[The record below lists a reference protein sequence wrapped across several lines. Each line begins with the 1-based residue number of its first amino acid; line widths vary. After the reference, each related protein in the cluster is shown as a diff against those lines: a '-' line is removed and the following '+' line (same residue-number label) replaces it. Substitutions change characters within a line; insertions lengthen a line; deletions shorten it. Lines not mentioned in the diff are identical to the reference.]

1 MENGILS
8 DYLPIDS
15 SSLRTDTK
23 IGCDLYLLVE
33 TGGNRR
39 FTLYCRGDIIFEDDK
54 KDQLLEGNIS
64 KLFIKKEDKQ
74 KYFDYLESNFQHIMS
89 DTNISHEEKANIV
102 HSTAI
107 NLMKDLYIAPRTGT
121 IERTKTYAYNMV
133 DYIIRDSVAAKS
145 LMKIAVHEYY
155 TYTHSVNVA
164 AVGTLFAQSIGF
176 KESELKSFCSGVL
189 LHDIGKTRIS
199 PDILTKKGEL
209 TKEEF
214 DKVKEHPRLGVE
226 ILKESG
232 VDSINEQI
240 ITLQHHENYDGSGY
254 PHGLK
259 KSEIHHSGKVS
270 RIIDVYDA
278 LTTDRSYAKEVRPF
292 AALALMKKEMSN
304 CFDKEIFMDF
314 IRFLGPYDPREKPR
328 KGSVLLD
335 STLKPEEE

>member
-1 MENGILS
+1 MKNDILS
-8 DYLPIDS
+8 DYLSIDS
-15 SSLRTDTK
+15 NNLRTDTK

-33 TGGNRR
+33 TSSDRR
-39 FTLYCRGDIIFEDDK
+39 FTLYCRGDIVFEEDK
-54 KDQLLEGNIS
+54 KDRLLEGNIS
-64 KLFIKKEDKQ
+64 KLFIKKEDQQ
-74 KYFDYLESNFQHIMS
+74 KYFDYLESNFQNIMS
-89 DTNISHEEKANIV
+89 DTNVSNEEKAKVV
-102 HSTAI
+102 HSAAI
-107 NLMKDLYIAPRTGT
+107 NLMKDLYTAPRTGT

-133 DYIIRDSVAAKS
+133 DYIIRDSVAAES

-176 KESELKSFCSGVL
+176 KESELKSFCSGIL
-189 LHDIGKTRIS
+189 LHDVGKTRIS
-199 PDILTKKGEL
+199 PDILTKKGKL

-214 DKVKEHPRLGVE
+214 DKVKEHPQLGVE

-232 VDSINEQI
+232 IDSKNEQI
-240 ITLQHHENYDGSGY
+240 VTLQHHENHDGSGY

-270 RIIDVYDA
+270 RIIDVYDS
-278 LTTDRSYAKEVRPF
+278 LTTNRSYAKAVRPF

-304 CFDKEIFMDF
+304 CFDKELFMDF

-328 KGSVLLD
+328 NGD
-335 STLKPEEE
+335 TLQK